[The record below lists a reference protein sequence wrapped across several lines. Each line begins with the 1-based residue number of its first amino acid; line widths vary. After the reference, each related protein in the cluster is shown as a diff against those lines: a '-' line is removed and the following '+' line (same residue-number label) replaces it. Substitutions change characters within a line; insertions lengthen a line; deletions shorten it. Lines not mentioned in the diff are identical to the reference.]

1 MKFLPMILR
10 NLMRSRRRLILTV
23 ASMAISIFL
32 FATLMS
38 LPSVLK
44 QIMRDQV
51 SDLRMVCANKAGYL
65 YMLPEAYGKTIASV
79 PHVQAS
85 SGYIATV
92 AQYRDPKDLIAVA
105 ALDPASLPT
114 LRPEWGVSPGSASML
129 TQTLEGGVVS
139 TRLAA
144 RYHWK
149 VGDTITLRPQMLLF
163 GDLPIQIVGIAETG
177 PIELVLVPL
186 ERLDKLTIFK
196 DSVFAYLIKVDRSE
210 NASVVAH
217 EIDER
222 FANSPF
228 ETFTQTEAGAAEL
241 KFGQLRL
248 VFAGVRSIA
257 AIIVVVIVM
266 VAANTAA
273 MTVRERRYELAV
285 MRSIGYTPRTLAT
298 LLTAE
303 GLAMGV
309 IAGVI
314 GCVAAYLTL
323 RMPAHLGGQFGL
335 LLRLVSLTPSVAF
348 ESVAI
353 GAAIGLVSVAIPV
366 LQAMR
371 RSVVD
376 TMRAVA

>member
-1 MKFLPMILR
+1 VKFLPMILR
-10 NLMRSRRRLILTV
+10 NLTRSRRRLVLTV
-23 ASMAISIFL
+23 LSMAISIFL

-51 SDLRMVCANKAGYL
+51 SDLRLVCANKAGYL
-65 YMLPEAYGKTIASV
+65 YMLPEAYADTIAAV
-79 PHVQAS
+79 PHVDAS

-92 AQYRDPKDLIAVA
+92 AQYRDPKELIAVA
-105 ALDPASLPT
+105 ALEPAALPT
-114 LRPEWGVSPGSASML
+114 LRPEWGVSQGSASTL
-129 TQTLEGGVVS
+129 AKTLEGGVVS
-139 TRLAA
+139 ARLAA
-144 RYHWK
+144 RHNWK

-163 GDLPIQIVGIAETG
+163 GDLPIQIVGIADTG

-196 DSVFAYLIKVDRSE
+196 NSVFAYLIKVDRSE
-210 NASVVAH
+210 NASLVAH
-217 EIDER
+217 DIDER

-248 VFAGVRSIA
+248 VFAGVRTIA
-257 AIIVVVIVM
+257 AIIVVVIAM

-285 MRSIGYTPRTLAT
+285 MRSIGYTPRTLAA
-298 LLTAE
+298 LMTAE
-303 GLAMGV
+303 GFAMGV
-309 IAGVI
+309 VAGVI
-314 GCVAAYLTL
+314 GCVASYLAL

-335 LLRLVSLTPSVAF
+335 LLRLVSLTPSVAV
-348 ESVAI
+348 ESIAI